1 MFAADLSWTEPDTEK
16 VGQRRERIAKERS
29 SPSAAPSIKSSRSS
43 KTSVTSVA
51 DDKELWWTSSLRKA
65 KSIKPNKKGRPG
77 TSRSTGTEHSRKAS
91 SSIPRT
97 LEIELPHELRDP
109 TLQPAWTYSS
119 TLSPTLPS
127 GAPLDPPE
135 YEVPELEGDLSSRG
149 TNSTGSRS
157 SHERQWSVKSPGK
170 VKVIDEVHEV
180 QQLSPRSFIARTTR
194 MSSEAAEPEDIVP
207 VSAPSEKRKKRAYSV
222 KIEGGL
228 DFEALKLQD
237 QPDDVTALP
246 SIDKQPSYASGLPD
260 SNIVAWRPPPEWNI
274 VLPGGLRH
282 DKRLPPTPGDE
293 EKEVAVAR
301 DSPIELTRFQRFI
314 RRMESA
320 GPKIILDR
328 MKEEWHDPVDAEADE
343 ELILEKQ
350 LWVLTAFQL
359 QNLGQS
365 RTAPRPQ
372 CNTGK
377 ILELYGNLGKSFPGI
392 VPFPWP
398 DFSFS
403 HIRAS
408 TLPSLV
414 PSAKLPQVLRECY
427 RLLAPGGLLEIR
439 IMDAAPVRKSAGPKM
454 RAWIED
460 RVSLNLERRFR
471 CSKPCMLV
479 PGWLAEAGFE
489 LPAASEKRQAM
500 MRLPC
505 AFDTN
510 SSDVDAELSMQVGR
524 ALWKDIWGQFVDDD
538 PDEPRWWWEDAEVAQ
553 ECLERRTVFECG
565 AIFAYKP

>member
-1 MFAADLSWTEPDTEK
+1 M
-16 VGQRRERIAKERS
+16 
-29 SPSAAPSIKSSRSS
+29 
-43 KTSVTSVA
+43 
-51 DDKELWWTSSLRKA
+51 
-65 KSIKPNKKGRPG
+65 
-77 TSRSTGTEHSRKAS
+77 
-91 SSIPRT
+91 
-97 LEIELPHELRDP
+97 
-109 TLQPAWTYSS
+109 
-119 TLSPTLPS
+119 
-127 GAPLDPPE
+127 
-135 YEVPELEGDLSSRG
+135 
-149 TNSTGSRS
+149 
-157 SHERQWSVKSPGK
+157 
-170 VKVIDEVHEV
+170 
-180 QQLSPRSFIARTTR
+180 
-194 MSSEAAEPEDIVP
+194 
-207 VSAPSEKRKKRAYSV
+207 

-377 ILELYGNLGKSFPGI
+377 ILELYGNLGKSFVSCVVMTLSDRSVSGGLPNVGHAPEAEGALPYYRSSKTNPAAWKRI
-392 VPFPWP
+392 ISDGTAARNCPLPLAGLFL
-398 DFSFS
+398 FS
-403 HIRAS
+403 HKSLHAA
-408 TLPSLV
+408 LPRTIGEATSGI
-414 PSAKLPQVLRECY
+414 AR
-427 RLLAPGGLLEIR
+427 
-439 IMDAAPVRKSAGPKM
+439 
-454 RAWIED
+454 
-460 RVSLNLERRFR
+460 
-471 CSKPCMLV
+471 ML
-479 PGWLAEAGFE
+479 
-489 LPAASEKRQAM
+489 
-500 MRLPC
+500 
-505 AFDTN
+505 
-510 SSDVDAELSMQVGR
+510 
-524 ALWKDIWGQFVDDD
+524 
-538 PDEPRWWWEDAEVAQ
+538 
-553 ECLERRTVFECG
+553 
-565 AIFAYKP
+565 